1 MNDDLVKDINGLNTG
16 LSKLDKLLEK
26 LTVSASKFTTAL
38 GGVRNVGSGGG
49 QGQLNL
55 GNSGGNVMPSSLG
68 NVPQFLAM
76 NRGMNVGSSLVQGA
90 MSAITGVVGG
100 AFQAM
105 PDVQATTAR
114 SYGLYQAALMS
125 GTRGWNGIGSSTL
138 RLMKGGITT
147 SGGEGAVAA
156 QLSGMGFQY
165 GGKGLFGGFNT
176 MAQSVA
182 GAAIGFNMENSVAAQ
197 ALGGLTSGATSS
209 AIMQNFGVF
218 TSNPMTGER
227 ATPTQTFAMLND
239 RMTQGGRMTQAEVI
253 RGLNGGFL
261 EQNVRESGLDEAQQ
275 GLLKQYMIDAAG
287 GDYWDLNDKKAMA
300 KRAAAAGGNP
310 LQPLMDVSTA
320 ESGSMQAAS
329 ASYVSGMEKA
339 AKAVELFEGAMT
351 NFLNSPAGKVMAQL
365 NSGVNL
371 AGQSS
376 AVQGA
381 MVAAGGLVNSAT
393 TIGQSIMDASKLG
406 GTVGGGNTSTV
417 VGSAAKRVGSAALK
431 GLGVAGG
438 VIGVG
443 VNAANSYQSAQ
454 AGADGWSVAGSA
466 LSGAAAGALGGM
478 AFGVPGAVIG
488 ALIGG
493 GASLIGSYM
502 GSQNQGGSGGAT
514 DLVGTGGMSDTKGG
528 LKLVHPVKGPITTK
542 YGQTTD
548 AHGKELWG
556 GNQHKAIDYGVPV
569 GTPVQAAASGTVKA
583 TGSGAGERSYGN
595 YIELDHGNGY
605 TTLYAHLSSIQ
616 VTTGQSVV
624 QGQVIGLSGATGYAT
639 GPHLHFEVRKNGMK
653 INPASLGLGDAVAIV
668 AGNAN
673 TAASS
678 SATSSGS
685 VGGGVDLTPV
695 SNTYTGTQAAAVPA
709 SYKGASIGGGV
720 SARVSG
726 GSSLAS
732 NTGYGSMQ
740 NGTGRGSGVGGGQG
754 GPGLDLGGS
763 KASVIINLTI
773 AKASAEEARRF
784 ADLVKEQLES
794 EKLMTNMG
802 RM

>member
-38 GGVRNVGSGGG
+38 GGVRNVGGGGG

-76 NRGMNVGSSLVQGA
+76 NRGMNVGFSMVQGA
-90 MSAITGVVGG
+90 MQAATGVVAGG
-100 AFQAM
+100 FAAM
-105 PDVQATTAR
+105 PDVAATTAR
-114 SYGLYQAALMS
+114 SSALYGAALAS
-125 GTRGWNGIGSSTL
+125 GTKGWNGIGSGTL

-147 SGGEGAVAA
+147 QGGEGAVAA
-156 QLSGMGFQY
+156 QLAGMGFQY
-165 GGKGLFGGFNT
+165 GGRGLFGGFNT
-176 MAQSVA
+176 LAQSVA
-182 GAAIGFNMENSVAAQ
+182 GAAIGFNMDNNVAAQ

-300 KRAAAAGGNP
+300 ARAAAAGGNP
-310 LQPLMDVSTA
+310 LQPIMDVNSA
-320 ESGSMQAAS
+320 VSGSMQAAS
-329 ASYVSGMEKA
+329 QSYVSGMEKA

-351 NFLNSPAGKVMAQL
+351 NFLNSPAGKFMAQL

-371 AGQSS
+371 AATSP
-376 AVQGA
+376 AIQGA
-381 MVAAGGLVNSAT
+381 MAAVGGIAQ
-393 TIGQSIMDASKLG
+393 GAM
-406 GTVGGGNTSTV
+406 TVGGSILGASMLGKMTGAGNTGTV
-417 VGSAAKRVGSAALK
+417 VANAAKTVGKAGLK

-438 VIGVG
+438 TIGV
-443 VNAANSYQSAQ
+443 VANTASAYQNAQ
-454 AGADGWSVAGSA
+454 AGADGWSVAGNA
-466 LSGAAAGALGGM
+466 LAGAASGAVAGM
-478 AFGVPGAVIG
+478 AFGPWG

-493 GASLIGSYM
+493 GVGLASSLIGSYM
-502 GSQNQGGSGGAT
+502 GAQNQGGSGGSI
-514 DLVGTGGMSDTKGG
+514 DSVGTGGMTDTKGT

-548 AHGKELWG
+548 SNGQELWG
-556 GNQHKAIDYGVPV
+556 GNQHKAIDYGVPI

-583 TGSGAGERSYGN
+583 TGSGSGDRSYGN

-616 VTTGQSVV
+616 VAVGQSVV
-624 QGQVIGLSGATGYAT
+624 QGQVIGLSGDTGYTRGA
-639 GPHLHFEVRKNGMK
+639 HLHFEVRKNGVK
-653 INPASLGLGDAVAIV
+653 INPANLGLGAAVALI
-668 AGNAN
+668 AGSTDLASMSG
-673 TAASS
+673 SS
-678 SATSSGS
+678 STSSS
-685 VGGGVDLTPV
+685 GGGVLTPV
-695 SNTYTGTQAAAVPA
+695 SNTYTGTQAAAVPS

-740 NGTGRGSGVGGGQG
+740 NGTGQGSGVAGGQG